1 MLSPSLHTRTIYVK
15 LLFLLSKNL
24 KKKKKKLLLLINMKA
39 TLLQRDKLK
48 QDKNLFLLQVNFSF
62 KIQAARRAEN

>member
-1 MLSPSLHTRTIYVK
+1 
-15 LLFLLSKNL
+15 
-24 KKKKKKLLLLINMKA
+24 MKA

-48 QDKNLFLLQVNFSF
+48 QDKNLFLLNFSF